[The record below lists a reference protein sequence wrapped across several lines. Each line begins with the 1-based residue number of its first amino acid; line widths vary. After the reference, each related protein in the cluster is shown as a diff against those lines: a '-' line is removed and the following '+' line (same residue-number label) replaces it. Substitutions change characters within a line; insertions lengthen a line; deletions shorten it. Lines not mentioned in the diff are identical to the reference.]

1 MPRPGLRAQPEQ
13 LVLTAHKAQ
22 RVQPRHLTPDRAPP
36 HDWQRVLVHD
46 DVWIRSGAPR
56 ATHGLDRPD
65 SERGDLTQ
73 QAQIVE
79 LDPKGDH
86 RANCKRRGS

>member
-1 MPRPGLRAQPEQ
+1 MPSGSNRD
-13 LVLTAHKAQ
+13 T
-22 RVQPRHLTPDRAPP
+22 LTPDRAPP